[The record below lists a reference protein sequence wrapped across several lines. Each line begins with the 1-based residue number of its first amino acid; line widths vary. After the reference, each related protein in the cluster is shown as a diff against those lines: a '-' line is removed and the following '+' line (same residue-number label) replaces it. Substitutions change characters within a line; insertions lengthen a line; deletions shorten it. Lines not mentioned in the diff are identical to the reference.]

1 MQRLPRYFQSSH
13 LHTPHPLD
21 IINTP
26 HNRGILLQL
35 INQYWHIIITQSPW
49 FTLQLIHGTVQCFL
63 CLQNCIMACLH
74 HYSIIHSNF
83 TTLKILS
90 ALFIPSL
97 NPQQPRNFFQ
107 PSSYSFAFYRMSYR
121 VGIIQY
127 TVSSDWLLSLSST
140 QLELPQ
146 WLISKEIC
154 LQCRSH
160 RRRRFNPWV
169 GKIPWRR
176 ARQPTIIFLLR
187 ESMDRGA
194 W

>member
-74 HYSIIHSNF
+74 HYSITHSNF

-90 ALFIPSL
+90 ALSIHPFPEPL
-97 NPQQPRNFFQ
+97 ATMQFFSALFLQ
-107 PSSYSFAFYRMSYR
+107 FCLLQNVIQSWNHTVYCLFRLASF
-121 VGIIQY
+121 
-127 TVSSDWLLSLSST
+127 T
-140 QLELPQ
+140 Q
-146 WLISKEIC
+146 
-154 LQCRSH
+154 
-160 RRRRFNPWV
+160 
-169 GKIPWRR
+169 
-176 ARQPTIIFLLR
+176 
-187 ESMDRGA
+187 
-194 W
+194 